1 MNSFVE
7 EFKHAFKRPDNGL
20 MQLLVINLVIFVALL
35 ILEVVLTLSG
45 FRSLYDAMVL
55 QLMMPSDVATF
66 FTRPWTLITY
76 FFTHT
81 GFFHILFNMLFLYW
95 FGRLIAEYLGN
106 RKVVSLY
113 ILGGIAGGL
122 FFMLIY
128 NILPYFQDRVAT
140 SAMLGAS
147 AGVFAVTVGAAT
159 LMPNYT
165 FVLFLIGPVKIK
177 YIAIFYVFVSFVQTI
192 GNNAGGELA
201 HLGGALV
208 GYVFIRQLQGGT
220 DWGRPV
226 WAVLDFFKGLF
237 SRRSRIKVT
246 HSRRSSSRTS
256 YSPNAGKTINITP
269 RADQD
274 EIDAIL
280 DKISESGYE
289 SLTKEEKQKL
299 FNASKK

>member
-1 MNSFVE
+1 MNSIVE
-7 EFKHAFKRPDNGL
+7 EFKYAFKRPDNGL
-20 MQLLVINLVIFVALL
+20 IQLLVINLAVFVILL
-35 ILEVVLTLSG
+35 VLEVLLTISG
-45 FRSLYDAMVL
+45 NKAVYDAMVL
-55 QLMMPSDVATF
+55 QLMMPSDIDAF
-66 FTRPWTLITY
+66 FRRPWTLITY

-95 FGRLIAEYLGN
+95 FGRLIAEFMGN

-113 ILGGIAGGL
+113 ILGGIAGGF

-128 NILPYFQDRVAT
+128 NMLPFFADRVAG

-177 YIAIFYVFVSFVQTI
+177 YIAIFYVFVSFVQST
-192 GNNAGGELA
+192 GANAGGELA
-201 HLGGALV
+201 HLGGALI
-208 GYVFIRQLQGGT
+208 GYLYVKQIQNGT

-226 WAVLDFFKGLF
+226 WAVLDFFGGLF
-237 SRRSRIKVT
+237 KRKSKIRVT
-246 HSRRSSSRTS
+246 HSNRTS
-256 YSPNAGKTINITP
+256 TTQSRQTTSRSGHVRS

-280 DKISESGYE
+280 DKISASGYE

>member
-20 MQLLVINLVIFVALL
+20 MQLLVINLVIFVVLL

-45 FRSLYDAMVL
+45 FKSLYDSIVL
-55 QLMMPSDVATF
+55 QLMMPSDVGMF
-66 FTRPWTLITY
+66 FTRPWTLFTY

-128 NILPYFQDRVAT
+128 NVLPFFQDRVAN

-159 LMPNYT
+159 LIPNYT

-208 GYVFIRQLQGGT
+208 GFIFIKQLQGGI
-220 DWGRPV
+220 DWGKPV
-226 WAVLDFFKGLF
+226 WAVLDFFGGLF
-237 SRRSRIKVT
+237 TKRSKIKVS
-246 HSRRSSSRTS
+246 HSNRGSSRSAYNSNT
-256 YSPNAGKTINITP
+256 GRTININSRT
-269 RADQD
+269 DQN

-289 SLTKEEKQKL
+289 SLSKEEKQKL